1 MLQVSKD
8 LMIPNH
14 PYTKFSTG
22 NVRTLASGDAE
33 KNKAEVTKAMRAF
46 HVKHYRPENMVCALT
61 PYFFYLSCE
70 TM

>member
-8 LMIPNH
+8 LMVSDH

-46 HVKHYRPENMVCALT
+46 HVKHYRPENMVRIQIA
-61 PYFFYLSCE
+61 YIQ
-70 TM
+70 